1 MYADSGIVWIDI
13 TFDWCVLFLIKTANQ
28 LGITYEEINVWLFV
42 IILPLVL
49 LISLLMNWVLVL
61 KLKKLKKE
69 NQQIF
74 KNRYYQMAQA
84 PLVSCQYRGLKYGLP
99 IHHRQADGPFF

>member
-1 MYADSGIVWIDI
+1 MYADSGIAWIDI
-13 TFDWCVLFLIKTANQ
+13 IFDWCVLFLIKTANQ

-61 KLKKLKKE
+61 KLAKLKKE
-69 NQQIF
+69 N
-74 KNRYYQMAQA
+74 
-84 PLVSCQYRGLKYGLP
+84 
-99 IHHRQADGPFF
+99 

>member
-1 MYADSGIVWIDI
+1 MYADSGIAWIDI
-13 TFDWCVLFLIKTANQ
+13 IFDWCVLFLIKTANQ

-42 IILPLVL
+42 IMLPLVL

-69 NQQIF
+69 N
-74 KNRYYQMAQA
+74 
-84 PLVSCQYRGLKYGLP
+84 
-99 IHHRQADGPFF
+99 

>member
-1 MYADSGIVWIDI
+1 MYADSGIIWVDI
-13 TFDWCVLFLIKTANQ
+13 IFDWCVVFLIKTANQ

-61 KLKKLKKE
+61 KLIKLKKE
-69 NQQIF
+69 N
-74 KNRYYQMAQA
+74 
-84 PLVSCQYRGLKYGLP
+84 
-99 IHHRQADGPFF
+99 

>member
-1 MYADSGIVWIDI
+1 MYADSGIVWVDI
-13 TFDWCVLFLIKTANQ
+13 IFDWCVLFLIKTANQ

-69 NQQIF
+69 N
-74 KNRYYQMAQA
+74 
-84 PLVSCQYRGLKYGLP
+84 
-99 IHHRQADGPFF
+99 

>member
-1 MYADSGIVWIDI
+1 MYADSGLVWVDI
-13 TFDWCVLFLIKTANQ
+13 IFDWCVVFLIKTANQ

-69 NQQIF
+69 N
-74 KNRYYQMAQA
+74 
-84 PLVSCQYRGLKYGLP
+84 
-99 IHHRQADGPFF
+99 

>member
-1 MYADSGIVWIDI
+1 MYADSGLVWVDI
-13 TFDWCVLFLIKTANQ
+13 IFDWCVVFLIKTANQ

-69 NQQIF
+69 NVI
-74 KNRYYQMAQA
+74 KR
-84 PLVSCQYRGLKYGLP
+84 
-99 IHHRQADGPFF
+99 

>member
-1 MYADSGIVWIDI
+1 MYADSGIIWVDI
-13 TFDWCVLFLIKTANQ
+13 IFDWCVLFLIKTANQ

-69 NQQIF
+69 N
-74 KNRYYQMAQA
+74 
-84 PLVSCQYRGLKYGLP
+84 
-99 IHHRQADGPFF
+99 

>member
-13 TFDWCVLFLIKTANQ
+13 IFDWCVLFLIKTANQ

-42 IILPLVL
+42 IVLPLVL

-61 KLKKLKKE
+61 KLIKLKKE
-69 NQQIF
+69 N
-74 KNRYYQMAQA
+74 
-84 PLVSCQYRGLKYGLP
+84 
-99 IHHRQADGPFF
+99 

>member
-42 IILPLVL
+42 IFLPTIL
-49 LISLLMNWVLVL
+49 LISLLMNWILFLQLLRL
-61 KLKKLKKE
+61 KAK
-69 NQQIF
+69 NQF
-74 KNRYYQMAQA
+74 H
-84 PLVSCQYRGLKYGLP
+84 V
-99 IHHRQADGPFF
+99 

>member
-1 MYADSGIVWIDI
+1 MYANSGIVWIDI

-42 IILPLVL
+42 ILLPLVL

-61 KLKKLKKE
+61 KLIKLKKE
-69 NQQIF
+69 N
-74 KNRYYQMAQA
+74 
-84 PLVSCQYRGLKYGLP
+84 
-99 IHHRQADGPFF
+99 

>member
-42 IILPLVL
+42 ILLPTIL
-49 LISLLMNWVLVL
+49 LISLLMNWILFLQLLRL
-61 KLKKLKKE
+61 KAK
-69 NQQIF
+69 NQF
-74 KNRYYQMAQA
+74 H
-84 PLVSCQYRGLKYGLP
+84 VQYCEVN
-99 IHHRQADGPFF
+99 